1 MKKKLDI
8 QFSRHIIKG
17 MKDKTKTLLSAEIQ
31 VTPFNPVYDELDR
44 MMFLSKNLYNAC
56 LYVERQLFFKKRDC
70 KDPVQ
75 KSELVSFVSN
85 FTLSEQ
91 LQDSDNPDY
100 RALPVAVSQQVC
112 KQVYLNYKSF
122 FSLLKKDSSA
132 RIPRYLHKT
141 KGRNKLSFTK
151 NAISKVNIRN
161 GIIKLTGLNC
171 TFKLPDYIDYKTVQ
185 QIDVIKTQNRT
196 IKILIMYAVPKVP
209 LKEDNGRVLGVDL
222 GVDNLISVV
231 SNTNDFKPRIYD
243 GKPLKAVNQFCNK
256 QVSRLKSLSK
266 NVITEKI
273 CSIFRNRMNRV
284 NDCFHKYSSDLIN
297 QAVSNGFN
305 TIVIGKNKSW
315 KQEVN
320 LGTRN
325 NQNFV
330 SIPFDK
336 LVSKIKYKASLKG
349 IKVIETEE
357 SYTSKCSFFDNEY
370 PCKHE
375 TYLGERVHRG
385 LFRSSEGFI
394 NADLNGALNIIK
406 KVYKDFCCETA
417 NLSIDF
423 FRTIVK
429 VNPKFAV

>member
-1 MKKKLDI
+1 
-8 QFSRHIIKG
+8 

-31 VTPFNPVYDELDR
+31 VTPFDQSYNEIDQ

-56 LYVERQLFFKKRDC
+56 LYVERQIFFQKRDC
-70 KDPVQ
+70 KDPEL
-75 KSELVSFVSN
+75 KSKLKGFISN
-85 FTLSEQ
+85 FGLSKQ
-91 LQDSDNPDY
+91 LQDANNPDY
-100 RALPVAVSQQVC
+100 RALPAAVSQQVC
-112 KQVYLNYKSF
+112 KQVYSNYKSF
-122 FSLLKKDSSA
+122 FTLHKKGLKA
-132 RIPRYLHKT
+132 RIPKYLDKT
-141 KGRNKLSFTK
+141 KGRNKLSFAK
-151 NAISKVNIRN
+151 NVISTSKLKS

-171 TFKLPDYIDYKTVQ
+171 TFKLPEYIDYKTVQ
-185 QIDVIKTQNRT
+185 QIDIIKTQNRT
-196 IKILIMYAVPKVP
+196 IKVLILYSVPKVP
-209 LKEDNGRVLGVDL
+209 LKEDNGRVLGIDL
-222 GVDNLISVV
+222 GLNNLMSVV
-231 SNTNDFKPRIYD
+231 SNTNDFKSRIYD
-243 GKPLKAVNQFCNK
+243 GKPLKAINQFCNK
-256 QVSRLKSLSK
+256 QVSKLKSLSK

-273 CSIFRNRMNRV
+273 CSIFRNRMNQI

-305 TIVIGKNKSW
+305 TIIIGKNDNW
-315 KQEVN
+315 KQEIN

-330 SIPFDK
+330 FIPFNRLID
-336 LVSKIKYKASLKG
+336 KIKYKASLKG

-375 TYLGERVHRG
+375 TYLGKRVFRG
-385 LFRSSEGFI
+385 LFKSSKGFI

-417 NLSIDF
+417 NLNIDF

-429 VNPKFAV
+429 VSPKFTVSR

>member
-222 GVDNLISVV
+222 GVDNLMSVV

>member
-1 MKKKLDI
+1 
-8 QFSRHIIKG
+8 
-17 MKDKTKTLLSAEIQ
+17 MKDKTKTLLAAEIQ

-56 LYVERQLFFKKRDC
+56 LYTERQLFFQKRDC
-70 KDPVQ
+70 KDPEL
-75 KSELVSFVSN
+75 KSKLKGFIGN
-85 FTLSEQ
+85 FALSKQ
-91 LQDSDNPDY
+91 LQDEDNPDY
-100 RALPVAVSQQVC
+100 RALPAAVSQQVC
-112 KQVYLNYKSF
+112 KQVCLNYSSF
-122 FSLLKKDSSA
+122 FSLHKKDPKA
-132 RIPRYLHKT
+132 RMPKYLHKT
-141 KGRNKLSFTK
+141 KGRNRLSFPK
-151 NAISKVNIRN
+151 NAISKSNLRN
-161 GIIKLTGLNC
+161 GIIKLTDLNC
-171 TFKLPDYIDYKTVQ
+171 TFKLPDYIDYRTVQ
-185 QIDVIKTQNRT
+185 QIDIVKTQNRT

-222 GVDNLISVV
+222 GVDNLMSVV
-231 SNTNDFKPRIYD
+231 SNTDDFKPRIYD
-243 GKPLKAVNQFCNK
+243 GKPLKAINQFCNK
-256 QVSRLKSLSK
+256 QVANLKSLSK

-273 CSIFRNRMNRV
+273 CSVFRNRMNQV

-297 QAVSNGFN
+297 HAVFNGFN
-305 TIVIGKNKSW
+305 TIIIGKNDNW

-336 LVSKIKYKASLKG
+336 LISKIKYKASLKG

-375 TYLGERVHRG
+375 SYLGERVHRG
-385 LFRSSEGFI
+385 LFRSSKGFI

-406 KVYKDFCCETA
+406 KVVKDFSCETA

-423 FRTIVK
+423 FKTIVK
-429 VNPKFAV
+429 VSPKSAV

>member
-85 FTLSEQ
+85 FTLSKQ

-151 NAISKVNIRN
+151 NAISKANIRN

-171 TFKLPDYIDYKTVQ
+171 TFKLPSYIDYKTVQ
-185 QIDVIKTQNRT
+185 QIDIIKTRNRT
-196 IKILIMYAVPKVP
+196 IKILVMYSVPKVP
-209 LKEDNGRVLGVDL
+209 LKKDNGRVLGVDL
-222 GVDNLISVV
+222 GVDNLMSVV